1 MGGPNFRAFFF
12 LYTIKFS
19 LVMFWR
25 AGLWEA
31 QILRHFFS
39 TINFSLVVPG

>member
-1 MGGPNFRAFFF
+1 MGGPNFRVFFF
-12 LYTIKFS
+12 NIKFS